1 MIRLTFALSIL
12 LSLAFKPVVA
22 QNFQT
27 ALSAYQASDYATA
40 IQEWTPLAEAGN
52 TAAQFNLG
60 LMYSTGK
67 GVVQDLGEAK
77 KWYLLAGEQGY
88 AKAQYYLGHMYD
100 VGRGV
105 NRDHSEA
112 RKWYLLAAAQSN
124 AKAQNNL
131 AVIYE
136 FGNGVLQDNILAHMW
151 YNISSANGVGQ
162 ARERRDRLADRMTP
176 EDISK
181 AQAMAR
187 ECMTSKYQNCGY

>member
-1 MIRLTFALSIL
+1 MLRLTFVFSVL

-151 YNISSANGVGQ
+151 YNISSANGL
-162 ARERRDRLADRMTP
+162 ERAMEYRDMRTRMMTP
-176 EDISK
+176 KEVSK
-181 AQAMAR
+181 AQTMAR
-187 ECMTSKYQNCGY
+187 ECVESDYKKCGY